1 MKVLAFTPTYRV
13 NGEMAMRPET
23 AAAVASQVFD
33 GVYDWVVGEDNP
45 WPYPTHKNV
54 LHQYQN
60 ARRMCLEGEYDA
72 LWTIEHD
79 MLPPVDALQRMS
91 YTPAGVVY
99 GVYLLRHGSLV
110 LNAWEYIGDRNL
122 GESLSLYPEKLE
134 RARERGSVRVCGCG
148 WGCTLIQRPVLEAIE
163 FRDGGGENPAGDL
176 AFAHAALAAGV
187 ASVARFDVLCG
198 HYEDGRWLWPFRGA
212 SVMVKVIPLRD
223 VVIPGGA
230 RLARGVP
237 AEVDARLLDDLVR
250 GGYVEVVGGQESAQ
264 VDALETAVIEP
275 EEKAVRPR
283 GKKRKGG
290 EL

>member
-13 NGEMAMRPET
+13 DGAVMMRPET

-45 WPYPTHKNV
+45 WPYPTHRNV
-54 LHQYQN
+54 LHQYRN

-79 MLPPVDALQRMS
+79 MLPPVDALQRLS
-91 YTPAGVVY
+91 YTPAGVAY

-122 GESLSLYPEKLE
+122 GESLSLYPGKLE
-134 RARERGSVRVCGCG
+134 AARERGSVRVCGCG

-163 FRDGGGENPAGDL
+163 FQDGGGDNPAGDL

-187 ASVARFDVLCG
+187 TSVARFDVLCG
-198 HYEDGRWLWPFRGA
+198 HYEDGRWLWPFRGVD
-212 SVMVKVIPLRD
+212 VMVTVEVLRD
-223 VVIPGGA
+223 VVIPGGI
-230 RLARGVP
+230 RLVKGGE
-237 AEVDARLLDDLVR
+237 AEIDPRVVEDLVR
-250 GGYVEVVGGQESAQ
+250 AGYVRVVESEGEVE
-264 VDALETAVIEP
+264 LAVVEP

-283 GKKRKGG
+283 GKKRKG